1 MSKNLKELK
10 KIFNDSGG
18 DYKIKQYVILMLEE
32 HEKQVNEL
40 TKRVK
45 RLEQAQTYYPME
57 HSKIN
62 GLMKLA
68 ELIKYQDRGND

>member
-18 DYKIKQYVILMLEE
+18 GDEIKKYVILIFEE
-32 HEKQVNEL
+32 HEKQINEL

-45 RLEQAQTYYPME
+45 RLEQAQTYYPLE
-57 HSKIN
+57 YSEINETGGVDNIKI
-62 GLMKLA
+62 GGTTK
-68 ELIKYQDRGND
+68 

>member
-32 HEKQVNEL
+32 HEKQINEL
-40 TKRVK
+40 TKRIK
-45 RLEQAQTYYPME
+45 RLEQAQTYYPLE
-57 HSKIN
+57 YSEINETGGVNNIKI
-62 GLMKLA
+62 GGT
-68 ELIKYQDRGND
+68 D

>member
-40 TKRVK
+40 TKKAK
-45 RLEQAQTYYPME
+45 RLEQAQTYQPLGYSE
-57 HSKIN
+57 INEVGGVNNIKI
-62 GLMKLA
+62 GGK
-68 ELIKYQDRGND
+68 

>member
-45 RLEQAQTYYPME
+45 RLEQAQNYQPLEY
-57 HSKIN
+57 SKIN
-62 GLMKLA
+62 ETGGVNN
-68 ELIKYQDRGND
+68 IKIGGTCDD